1 MKYAQDIIAL
11 AGIAMCAT
19 GAGMLHSVGAGL
31 ATGGALLI
39 GVVLTDRLTA
49 RGE

>member
-19 GAGMLHSVGAGL
+19 GAGMLHSIGMGL
-31 ATGGALLI
+31 LTGGALLV
-39 GVVLTDRLTA
+39 GVVLLDRMTVRA
-49 RGE
+49 E